1 MITMRSLILCFL
13 VLFLFGCESTEQKQA
28 EAPQIFTH
36 FEPDYAN
43 HQNVDEPIPQ
53 KQQAL
58 LIEEQSTPL
67 KVKNRVVKK
76 RPPKTTDL
84 WVHIANNLHFTVYQ
98 NRALKKRIKWYLK
111 QPKYLTT
118 VSKRAAPYLYHI
130 VKKIEQR
137 NLPMEIALLPFVE
150 SDFRPTAASS
160 QQAVGVWQLVGATAY
175 HFGIK
180 SDQWYDGRQDV
191 LASTDAALDYLS
203 YLHKRFNGNWLH
215 ALAAYNSGEGRVKR
229 AIEKNSKR
237 GKSTDFWSLSLP
249 KETADYVPKL
259 LALSYL
265 VKHPQ
270 KGMKQPKLAYK
281 PLTTQMN
288 IGQQFD
294 FSVIAK
300 LSGIGSKQLHA
311 INQGYLK
318 NQSSPNGP
326 HTLLLPIGQEA
337 LLKSQFFKSNFAGE
351 YIVKQNDTLYGIAK
365 RYSMSVKAL
374 KQLNNKANNF
384 IGIGEKLLVGQPKT
398 LPSSLTIEYKI
409 SPYLEP
415 QEDIV
420 IPTIEID
427 YTVKTGDSLWSI
439 SQLYDVPHSDLAKW
453 NKLSASSIL
462 KPGSQLVLFIPQA
475 EKPKAKPIK
484 KDLLLDLQKTLN
496 QPR

>member
-1 MITMRSLILCFL
+1 MITMRSLVLCCLGIL
-13 VLFLFGCESTEQKQA
+13 LFGCQSTEQEPQ

-36 FEPDYAN
+36 FEPDYTYDI
-43 HQNVDEPIPQ
+43 DEEVAQTPQ
-53 KQQAL
+53 VS
-58 LIEEQSTPL
+58 EHVTPL
-67 KVKNRVVKK
+67 QFKKTIVKK

-98 NRALKKRIKWYLK
+98 NRALKKRISWYAK
-111 QPKYLTT
+111 QPNYLQT

-130 VKKIEQR
+130 VKKIEQKQ
-137 NLPMEIALLPFVE
+137 LPMELALLPFVE
-150 SDFRPTAASS
+150 SDFRPTIASS
-160 QQAVGVWQLVGATAY
+160 QQAVGVWQLVGATAH
-175 HFGIK
+175 HFGVK

-203 YLHKRFNGNWLH
+203 YLHKRFDGNWLH

-229 AIEKNSKR
+229 AIEKNKKR
-237 GKSTDFWSLSLP
+237 GKSTDYWSLSLP

-270 KGMKQPKLAYK
+270 KGIKRPKLAYK
-281 PLTTQMN
+281 PFTTQMN

-351 YIVKQNDTLYGIAK
+351 YIVKQNDTLYGIAG
-365 RYSMSVKAL
+365 RFSMSVKAL
-374 KQLNNKANNF
+374 KQLNNKNNNL
-384 IGIGEKLLVGQPKT
+384 IGVGEKLLVGQPKT
-398 LPSSLTIEYKI
+398 LPSTLTVDYKI
-409 SPYLEP
+409 SPYLEH
-415 QEDIV
+415 QEIA

-427 YTVKTGDSLWSI
+427 YEVKSGDSLWSI

-462 KPGSQLVLFIPQA
+462 KPGTQLVLFIPQA
-475 EKPKAKPIK
+475 EKQKAAPTK
-484 KDLLLDLQKTLN
+484 KDFLLNLQKTLN